1 MIKSEKVTKK
11 QLVEDLEKIQNL
23 WSEKHEGIITR
34 DFYRSNGKYKESQI
48 NKVFGSFKE
57 VRKILKVEEK
67 EKITREFFNIKKVN
81 KNYNKRY
88 FVTAIIPNAKIN
100 EKFANS
106 IETYC
111 KYNQAELLLMVMRGV
126 NIDDE
131 FSSEILEKYQKHF
144 ITEFIFNDKLISKDF
159 LINPSQIIPL
169 TGLARYG
176 GKSQSLLIA
185 SPKQSLVTIPKQIN
199 EFPHIVFST
208 GTFCE
213 PQYKNNR
220 QGQIAKE
227 DNQLSGWIIEIQ
239 DNKTFFIR
247 AVQFDGR
254 GFQDLSKY
262 YTADNVIDKNANSIV
277 IEPHFGVEDNNALD
291 FVDNVIKDCKPLNMI
306 LHDSF
311 DGGSINPHI
320 SNNIGAKCIRNTI
333 QQTLKSELDYLGFK
347 LQDLE
352 TKYKNMSFFHVYS
365 NHNQFVNRYLEN
377 GLFINDFQNVKIG
390 AELFLAMVNG
400 NDPVEYYLNKNFKLK
415 NQKFLKAGESYK
427 ICNVELNT
435 HGNKGSNGSRGN
447 IKGIEASISDAIIG
461 HSHTYSIYRN
471 IVSIPTVCQLQ
482 QNYNKDGTS
491 SWLTG
496 CCLLFENGKKQVI
509 LNIYDK
515 WKL

>member
-1 MIKSEKVTKK
+1 MNKTKKVTKK

-23 WSEKHEGIITR
+23 WSEKHDGIITR

-67 EKITREFFNIKKVN
+67 EKITRESFNIKKVN

-111 KYNQAELLLMVMRGV
+111 KHNNAELLLMVMRGV
-126 NIDDE
+126 NVDDE
-131 FSSEILEKYQKHF
+131 FSSEVLEKYQKHF

-169 TGLARYG
+169 TGLVRYG
-176 GKSQSLLIA
+176 GGSQSLLIA

-227 DNQLSGWIIEIQ
+227 DNCLSGWIIEIKN
-239 DNKTFFIR
+239 NKTFFVR
-247 AVQFDGR
+247 AVQFDGK

-262 YTADNVIDKNANSIV
+262 YTADNVMDKNANSIV
-277 IEPHFGVEDNNALD
+277 IEPHFGVEDNNALN
-291 FVDNVIKDCKPLNMI
+291 FVDEVIKECKPQNIIM
-306 LHDSF
+306 HDTY
-311 DGGSINPHI
+311 DGGAINPHML
-320 SNNIGAKCIRNTI
+320 NNIGAKCIRNSI
-333 QQTLKSELDYLGFK
+333 QQTLKSELDYLGYK
-347 LQDLE
+347 LQELE
-352 TKYKNMSFFHVYS
+352 NKYDMNFLHVFS
-365 NHNQFVNRYLEN
+365 NHNQFLNRYLET
-377 GLFINDFQNVKIG
+377 GEFIKDVHNVKLG
-390 AELFLAMVNG
+390 AELFLAMVND
-400 NDPVEYYLNKNFKLK
+400 NDPLEYYLNKNFKLK
-415 NQKFLKAGESYK
+415 KQKFLKVGESYK
-427 ICNVELNT
+427 ICNVEVNT
-435 HGNKGSNGSRGN
+435 HGNRGANGSRGN

-461 HSHTYSIYRN
+461 HSHVYSVYRL
-471 IVSIPTVCQLQ
+471 IVSTPTVCQLQ

-496 CCLLFENGKKQVI
+496 CCLLFSNGKKQVI
-509 LNIYDK
+509 LDIYDE
-515 WKL
+515 WRL